1 MFYSVR
7 GREVP
12 VNKPP
17 WYIANCNVCSF
28 YVRIFLNLLLFVTC
42 VWWCWVVM
50 LPWKNLL
57 CLKSCIFRNGI
68 LPSMIAAFAGPK
80 WARVVL
86 CSFRFLGPFVVQ
98 TDSQW
103 CLSLGNQDWSCSVL
117 SRIIYTRIQ
126 IKPTIEEFVSVC
138 LRNHKIFWRNVRD
151 IHSIYT
157 RCEEFI

>member
-80 WARVVL
+80 WARVVFVFIPL
-86 CSFRFLGPFVVQ
+86 LGPICCPNRFSMMSINPQ
-98 TDSQW
+98 LKN
-103 CLSLGNQDWSCSVL
+103 LSVCVSEIIRCFDEMCV
-117 SRIIYTRIQ
+117 IYTAFTQ
-126 IKPTIEEFVSVC
+126 DVKNSF
-138 LRNHKIFWRNVRD
+138 K
-151 IHSIYT
+151 Y
-157 RCEEFI
+157 